1 MSKITDKPNVLLAA
15 MRACTPEERVQFA
28 ELAGTTENYLYMLA
42 GPHREP
48 GVAKAAS
55 VARASVI
62 MHERT
67 GGRVPIV
74 TLDQLAELAN
84 EVVR

>member
-1 MSKITDKPNVLLAA
+1 MSKITDTPNVLLAA

-48 GVAKAAS
+48 GVTLAAAIAAAS
-55 VARASVI
+55 VV
-62 MHERT
+62 MHEKT
-67 GGRVPIV
+67 KGRVPIV
-74 TLDQLAELAN
+74 TLEELAALAA
-84 EVVR
+84 EVAK